1 MAATIAHINPDPGGP
16 GRSMRPQHPAGPGER
31 TDRRQR
37 PTSAWDALRTRGR
50 RRRPRRGEE
59 RTGPYFVDRI
69 DAATFFLAVIL
80 VVLTIVD
87 GALTLVLLGSGCEEV
102 NPAMDYLLRRGPT
115 HFLMG
120 KYLLTTAGLPF
131 LLVFRHFT
139 LFGTRF
145 RVGHL
150 LPVFVGLYLVL
161 LGYQVALMNAPA
173 EASPGLIIGDNA
185 GPAS

>member
-1 MAATIAHINPDPGGP
+1 MAATFPHTNHGGP

-31 TDRRQR
+31 NDRRQR
-37 PTSAWDALRTRGR
+37 PTTAWDALRPGGR

-59 RTGPYFVDRI
+59 RLGAYFVDRI
-69 DAATFFLAVIL
+69 DPATFLLAVLL
-80 VVLTIVD
+80 VVLTVVD
-87 GALTLVLLGSGCEEV
+87 GTVTLVLLGSGCEEV

-115 HFLMG
+115 HFLIG
-120 KYLLTTAGLPF
+120 KFLLTTAGLPF

-150 LPVFVGLYLVL
+150 LPVFVSLYLVL

-173 EASPGLIIGDNA
+173 EASPGISIEDNA
-185 GPAS
+185 GPAF